1 MSRVRILL
9 VALIAAASL
18 VLSTVP
24 AGASVSVAKTSAF
37 CKPIKGLSQ
46 KLESAASNSSKFNA
60 NTFKKFAAALR
71 ASGKHAPKNVKKAA
85 NTLASF
91 YAALGSGDLSGL
103 KSSANLSGAL
113 GTYFAYVGTHC

>member
-24 AGASVSVAKTSAF
+24 AG
-37 CKPIKGLSQ
+37 
-46 KLESAASNSSKFNA
+46 
-60 NTFKKFAAALR
+60 